1 MSNLLNIKG
10 SRVKIYKTLPSDT
23 VGNNGDIILSQIQ
36 GRGVYLCSKVNG
48 KWHVSSKME
57 ELRKIENTSTKD
69 LTTNKLQVLD
79 NLAVGRGT
87 TTITKDEA
95 KFSSSL
101 KIKEASNAISDTV
114 AYGQLWVKTA
124 TPNELYFTTDAGN
137 DIQLTSG
144 TTAAF
149 VGDITSVVAGDGLTG
164 GGTTGDV
171 TLTVSVDD
179 STIETNSDALRIKD
193 DGVTYAKIQNVSAT
207 DRILGRD
214 SSGAGIIEE
223 ITPANLRTM
232 INVADGATA
241 SAGTI
246 TGVTAGDGLSGG
258 GSSGGVSL
266 AVNVDDSTIETNS
279 DTLRLKDSGVTLAK
293 MANIADDRLL
303 GRYDEGDSGP
313 PIALT
318 ASSVRALLNVA
329 DGATANTGD
338 ITGVTAGTNCS
349 GGGSS
354 GNVTINVDDAFLINS
369 GDDTTSG
376 TITAGGFTTTGTWTF
391 DDATSGTVGITTVHT
406 GSSFTD
412 NDTSLMTAGAIK
424 EKIENYSYQTA
435 LTFGIANTNAVKID
449 AADVADDDYA
459 RFTANGLEG
468 RTLAEIKSDI
478 GTGNSAL
485 VPSAGTSGHFLK
497 HDGTFGQVAYSN
509 LSGTPTIPTNYV
521 TNDADD
527 EMLGTLTLKKT
538 SDDAT
543 CRELIFL
550 KERASSVSSND
561 GDLAGEITFKAYND
575 AGSPELIE
583 VAQISA
589 TFADVSDSN
598 ETGKLEFKVAPPDEF
613 SESNTAVTGLTL
625 QGAGGN
631 YTHVDVTM
639 GTSQGTVAHN
649 CPDNIFR
656 YGSSSSSGR
665 MLFQPA
671 NPGGGGTTNTTFIME
686 AWNDADDIFK
696 ILVDDVAATTISTVD
711 DGGAAGH
718 LTLDID
724 GDITLDAASGN
735 IYVKDNGGNYTP
747 GSDYEIATK
756 KYVDDNAGG
765 GGSSNYHIGY
775 GGRGRCQYNNWYGSN
790 SAYGF
795 TYYFWSQSTG
805 STSVPTSWTDDR
817 HPNHIVPFAGTITG
831 YTIIGNN
838 STTDTVEWALLK
850 GTGVTHGSAG
860 DYTLSQVGATQSAG
874 GTANIQYKWE
884 QTGLSVSVAKNDIL
898 MLFFRRTT
906 DNDSSYMYNE
916 FSYNIL
922 IEAS

>member
-10 SRVKIYKTLPSDT
+10 SRVKIYKTLPSNT
-23 VGNNGDIILSQIQ
+23 VGNDGDIILSQIQ

-69 LTTNKLQVLD
+69 LTANKLQVLD

-114 AYGQLWVKTA
+114 AYGQLWVKNS

-171 TLTVSVDD
+171 TLTVNVDD

-193 DGVTYAKIQNVSAT
+193 DGITYAKIQNVSAT

-214 SSGAGIIEE
+214 SSGAGVIEE

-241 SAGTI
+241 NAGT
-246 TGVTAGDGLSGG
+246 
-258 GSSGGVSL
+258 
-266 AVNVDDSTIETNS
+266 
-279 DTLRLKDSGVTLAK
+279 
-293 MANIADDRLL
+293 
-303 GRYDEGDSGP
+303 
-313 PIALT
+313 
-318 ASSVRALLNVA
+318 
-329 DGATANTGD
+329 

-354 GNVTINVDDAFLINS
+354 GSVTINVDDAFLINS

-485 VPSAGTSGHFLK
+485 VPAAGSSGHFLK

-509 LSGTPTIPTNYV
+509 LSGTPSIATSLNDLSDV
-521 TNDADD
+521 TY
-527 EMLGTLTLKKT
+527 
-538 SDDAT
+538 
-543 CRELIFL
+543 
-550 KERASSVSSND
+550 SS
-561 GDLAGEITFKAYND
+561 GDLTITSLD
-575 AGSPELIE
+575 TIVAGSNLTI
-583 VAQISA
+583 
-589 TFADVSDSN
+589 D
-598 ETGKLEFKVAPPDEF
+598 
-613 SESNTAVTGLTL
+613 AV
-625 QGAGGN
+625 
-631 YTHVDVTM
+631 
-639 GTSQGTVAHN
+639 
-649 CPDNIFR
+649 
-656 YGSSSSSGR
+656 
-665 MLFQPA
+665 
-671 NPGGGGTTNTTFIME
+671 
-686 AWNDADDIFK
+686 
-696 ILVDDVAATTISTVD
+696 
-711 DGGAAGH
+711 
-718 LTLDID
+718 
-724 GDITLDAASGN
+724 GDITLDADGGD
-735 IYVKDNGGNYTP
+735 IIFKDNGTTFASTSSSGMTIETGGTQVVYGVDQIMFDGDDLLQYATNELTITNYLKIAESASANSDSSGKGQLWVKNDTPNNLYFTNDAGNDVQITN
-747 GSDYEIATK
+747 GASL
-756 KYVDDNAGG
+756 AGG
-765 GGSSNYHIGY
+765 SGGTQCWTFTLGGYMLNNNSSTNYYTSFYTNYFYWLNTDSSPTSIAY
-775 GGRGRCQYNNWYGSN
+775 TDAYTYNYKAPKAGVLTKICVT
-790 SAYGF
+790 ARATRTDPFKIYV
-795 TYYFWSQSTG
+795 YKAAPATG
-805 STSVPTSWTDDR
+805 DTSTSATLIGTSD
-817 HPNHIVPFAGTITG
+817 TITPVS
-831 YTIIGNN
+831 YTHLRAHE
-838 STTDTVEWALLK
+838 T
-850 GTGVTHGSAG
+850 
-860 DYTLSQVGATQSAG
+860 
-874 GTANIQYKWE
+874 
-884 QTGLSVSVAKNDIL
+884 
-898 MLFFRRTT
+898 
-906 DNDSSYMYNE
+906 
-916 FSYNIL
+916 
-922 IEAS
+922 

>member
-10 SRVKIYKTLPSDT
+10 SRVKIYKTLPSNT
-23 VGNNGDIILSQIQ
+23 VGNDGDIILSQIQ

-79 NLAVGRGT
+79 NLAIGRGT

-171 TLTVSVDD
+171 TLTVNVDD
-179 STIETNSDALRIKD
+179 STIETNSDTLRIKD
-193 DGVTYAKIQNVSAT
+193 DGITYAKIQNVSAT

-214 SSGAGIIEE
+214 SSGAGVIEE

-241 SAGTI
+241 NAGTI

-354 GNVTINVDDAFLINS
+354 GSVTINVDDAFLINS

-424 EKIENYSYQTA
+424 EKIEDYGYTTNTGDITGVTITTDSGGGSAASDTGGSADFSILGSNGVGVTNSGTTITA
-435 LTFGIANTNAVKID
+435 VAVPGEIDHDSLNNFVANEHID
-449 AADVADDDYA
+449 W
-459 RFTANGLEG
+459 TA
-468 RTLAEIKSDI
+468 S
-478 GTGNSAL
+478 
-485 VPSAGTSGHFLK
+485 SAGTIHSTNYSNTNQLTTFVVEDG
-497 HDGTFGQVAYSN
+497 DGTEVTISQDKEWKFVEGTGIDINWTDTSN
-509 LSGTPTIPTNYV
+509 GS
-521 TNDADD
+521 DADPYD
-527 EMLGTLTLKKT
+527 LTVTCNLEGTELASTGETGGTKFL
-538 SDDAT
+538 
-543 CRELIFL
+543 RE
-550 KERASSVSSND
+550 D
-561 GDLAGEITFKAYND
+561 GDGTCSWQTVSGGASALNDLSDVTYSSGDLTIASLDKIISGDLTFDSSGDITFDAGGKNVYIAYN
-575 AGSPELIE
+575 
-583 VAQISA
+583 
-589 TFADVSDSN
+589 
-598 ETGKLEFKVAPPDEF
+598 
-613 SESNTAVTGLTL
+613 
-625 QGAGGN
+625 
-631 YTHVDVTM
+631 
-639 GTSQGTVAHN
+639 GTSIYDFNLNNQSLKIVDSADTGDYFEIAVANH
-649 CPDNIFR
+649 
-656 YGSSSSSGR
+656 G
-665 MLFQPA
+665 
-671 NPGGGGTTNTTFIME
+671 
-686 AWNDADDIFK
+686 
-696 ILVDDVAATTISTVD
+696 ATTITTVD
-711 DGGAAGH
+711 DDAANGN
-718 LTLDID
+718 LTLAID
-724 GDITLDAASGN
+724 GSVNFDVVGTVEFDGCGVGFDLVTPTYNASDTNVDFLTGNKQFVTFGAGNITDLNLIFPKTSGNFTLLLKQDGTGSRTVTNYKVWDRVDSSAASGSATVLFAGGSN
-735 IYVKDNGGNYTP
+735 PTLTTAANKTDIISFFYDADN
-747 GSDYEIATK
+747 EIA
-756 KYVDDNAGG
+756 
-765 GGSSNYHIGY
+765 Y
-775 GGRGRCQYNNWYGSN
+775 G
-790 SAYGF
+790 
-795 TYYFWSQSTG
+795 
-805 STSVPTSWTDDR
+805 
-817 HPNHIVPFAGTITG
+817 
-831 YTIIGNN
+831 
-838 STTDTVEWALLK
+838 
-850 GTGVTHGSAG
+850 
-860 DYTLSQVGATQSAG
+860 
-874 GTANIQYKWE
+874 
-884 QTGLSVSVAKNDIL
+884 VASLN
-898 MLFFRRTT
+898 F
-906 DNDSSYMYNE
+906 
-916 FSYNIL
+916 
-922 IEAS
+922 